1 MINKTLPQRIKLAGL
16 ILMLASLLMGYCP
29 AHSFSQGS
37 QKTDSLWSAYNTS
50 QVDSS
55 RAKQLILIAE
65 HIRKSDSDSALIVL
79 DMAKRII
86 TANIESYNGV
96 TGWWDYIKHKSK
108 HEFDLAQYQK
118 LLARAL
124 RTNGLILRAK
134 GFTPAARE
142 YYYKSLILYTQLKD
156 TLNMAICHLDIGTT
170 HYYEESIDSSNIAY
184 QKAYRFALEKGDKR
198 VQLRAINNL
207 GLNQWYVSNYD
218 SALTLYNQSHAM
230 ALETGDKELIAQ
242 SSNTLGALYYS
253 VNRLNEAFDSYT
265 KAAELF
271 KQLGDNRSLAM
282 ALSNIGLI
290 YQNQSLNQAAIAIYI
305 DALKVFETQGDKRGI
320 AATSSNIGKLFIL
333 EEDFTKALEYVEK
346 AYHID
351 LSLGNKKDQAAS
363 LLNMGTCYTHLGR
376 RGDAMTAFEK
386 SLDLYSQLNDKHGIA
401 LVNTNLGTLYTQIK
415 EYKNGIE
422 AYSSALEFFKR
433 NGNKDLH
440 TQSVLGLAQLYLQAK
455 DLKKG
460 ILYATQ
466 GLTLAKKQ
474 KDLRSEEKALEL
486 LSRLHYNSGK
496 TKLAWEYQNRYIQVH
511 NQIFNQERQES
522 ISKLEALYQFDKQS
536 RELENLKQQTQSQF
550 AEIQNQQLLLEHKSI
565 IAKATTIVTILASL
579 VALLAIGF
587 TIRARMLNQ
596 RLKMHMGEINQKS
609 EEITAQRD
617 EIEAQRHEI
626 ETQRDNI
633 IDQKEKI
640 EKLFKQQTES
650 IMYAKQIQDSL
661 LPDKDALRTYLGDF
675 FLLFKPKDIVSGD
688 FYWTSPVG
696 ENIAFAVADCTGHG
710 VPGAMLVMLSSSLID
725 ELIGNRIDI
734 DPGKLLTEMRSYIIM
749 SLWQRGTVGEQT
761 GGLDAAFCI
770 VDPKTLVLRFAG
782 ANQNLLIMR
791 PTNDDLGIAFMPIE
805 VKGNKMSLAMSPRMA
820 DFDTITVQLQPGDR
834 LYITT
839 DGFTDQIGGPHYRK
853 YSRRRFSDVI
863 KNICHLPMDV
873 QQNILEES
881 LADWQQD
888 FQQVDDITVLGI
900 RVWDK
905 FNEP

>member
-1 MINKTLPQRIKLAGL
+1 MINKQLTSAISLNKLLAALALTLTFCCATP
-16 ILMLASLLMGYCP
+16 
-29 AHSFSQGS
+29 SFAQNSH
-37 QKTDSLWSAYNTS
+37 KTDSLWAAYNTS
-50 QVDSS
+50 QADSS
-55 RAKQLILIAE
+55 RAKQLIIISEQL
-65 HIRKSDSDSALIVL
+65 RKGNSDSALIVL

-86 TANIESYNGV
+86 TSNIESYSGL
-96 TGWWDYIKHKSK
+96 TGWWDYIKHKTK
-108 HEFDLAQYQK
+108 HEYDLAQYQK

-124 RTNGLILRAK
+124 RTNGLILRVK
-134 GFTPAARE
+134 GFTPAARD
-142 YYYKSLILYTQLKD
+142 YYYKSLILYKQLKD

-184 QKAYRFALEKGDKR
+184 QKAYRYALEKGDKQ

-207 GLNQWYVSNYD
+207 GLNQWYSSNYD
-218 SALTLYNQSHAM
+218 SALTLYSQSHTM
-230 ALETGDKELIAQ
+230 ALETGNKELIAQ

-253 VNRLNEAFDSYT
+253 VGRLNEAFDSYT
-265 KAAELF
+265 VAVDLF

-290 YQNQSLNQAAIAIYI
+290 YQNQRLNQAAIEIYI
-305 DALKVFETQGDKRGI
+305 DALKEFETLDDQRGI
-320 AATSSNIGKLFIL
+320 AATSSNIGEIFIL
-333 EEDFTKALEYVEK
+333 EEDFTKAL
-346 AYHID
+346 AYAQKSYQIE
-351 LSLGNKKDQAAS
+351 LSLDNKKGQAAS
-363 LLNMGTCYTHLGR
+363 LLNMGTCYSHLGR
-376 RGDAMTAFEK
+376 RGDAMEAFGK
-386 SLDLYSQLNDKHGIA
+386 SLDLYTQLNDKHGIA
-401 LVNTNLGTLYTQIK
+401 LVNTSLGTLFTQVK
-415 EYKNGIE
+415 EYKKGIE
-422 AYSSALEFFKR
+422 AYVIALNYSKI
-433 NGNKDLH
+433 NGNNNLH
-440 TQSVLGLAQLYLQAK
+440 IQSVLGLAELYLQSK
-455 DLKKG
+455 ELKKG
-460 ILYATQ
+460 LQHATQ

-474 KDLRSEEKALEL
+474 RDLHAEEKALEL
-486 LSRLHYNSGK
+486 LSKLHYASGK
-496 TKLAWEYQNRYIQVH
+496 TKLAWEYQNRYIQIH
-511 NQIFNQERQES
+511 NQILSQQQQES
-522 ISKLEALYQFDKQS
+522 INRLEALYRFDKQS
-536 RELENLKQQTQSQF
+536 RELESLKQQTLNQS
-550 AEIQNQQLLLEHKSI
+550 AEIENQQLLIEHKSVR
-565 IAKATTIVTILASL
+565 AKATRVVTALISL
-579 VALLAIGF
+579 IAILAIGF
-587 TIRARMLNQ
+587 TIRARMLNH
-596 RLKMHMGEINQKS
+596 RLKMHMVEINQKS

-633 IDQKEKI
+633 MVQKEKI
-640 EKLFKQQTES
+640 EKMFKQQTES
-650 IMYAKQIQDSL
+650 IMYAKQIQNSL

-696 ENIAFAVADCTGHG
+696 ESIAFAVADCTGHG

-725 ELIGNRIDI
+725 EIIGNRIDI
-734 DPGKLLTEMRSYIIM
+734 DPGKLLTEVRSYIIM

-791 PTNDDLGIAFMPIE
+791 PTNDELGLAFMPIE

-853 YSRRRFSDVI
+853 YSKRRFAEVI

-873 QQNILEES
+873 QKSILQES
-881 LADWQQD
+881 LTDWQQD
-888 FQQVDDITVLGI
+888 FQQVDDITVLGV